1 MNIIKDNIKVIIIGL
16 IALVII
22 ITGAIALSLAFGGQS
37 YRRITVN
44 DIHGN
49 VVILRDV
56 RQFNMTKKTV
66 IESGDIINTDETSS
80 VRVQLD
86 YGKYIVVEPNS
97 SVYVYYTGLT
107 DSGEISVNV
116 ARGAVTCQLNNPLKK
131 KEIFVVKTPNTAV
144 HVRGTVFRTEFEM
157 MDEYMGYEDVMVTN
171 VQNFEGSVMLQLYG
185 IDSEKVEN
193 PMLLTERTSAQLI
206 SCKEFAQYGYLNY
219 DTDMYSMDE
228 ISLMELI
235 RISGERPIAYSLDEL
250 DIALR
255 SIRNI
260 KAAESASAAMTVLSS
275 ETVTETSSETTTA
288 VTSAPPAQSE
298 ESQTVTVTSPPAET
312 EPPVSETTTTNT
324 LATTRPTHIYTTYE
338 GPKWWEMPNENP
350 NYNED
355 DFDDGGVFNYEPVTV
370 TAAP

>member
-1 MNIIKDNIKVIIIGL
+1 MNILKDNIKVIIVGL

-49 VVILRDV
+49 VVVLRDV

-97 SVYVYYTGLT
+97 AVYVYYTGLT

-116 ARGAVTCQLNNPLKK
+116 ARGAVTCQINNPLKK
-131 KEIFVVKTPNTAV
+131 DEIFVVKTPNTAV

-157 MDEYMGYEDVMVTN
+157 MEEYMGYKDVMVTN
-171 VQNFEGSVMLQLYG
+171 VQNFEGSVMLQLYST
-185 IDSEKVEN
+185 DSEKVEN

-235 RISGERPIAYSLDEL
+235 RISGEKPIAYSLEEL
-250 DIALR
+250 DAALR
-255 SIRNI
+255 SIRNR
-260 KAAESASAAMTVLSS
+260 KAAESASAAMTTLSS
-275 ETVTETSSETTTA
+275 ETTAEITYKTSAITTTA
-288 VTSAPPAQSE
+288 PPPPPE
-298 ESQTVTVTSPPAET
+298 ESQTISISSPPAET
-312 EPPVSETTTTNT
+312 EQTVTETTTNT
-324 LATTRPTHIYTTYE
+324 LATTRPTHIYTIYE

>member
-1 MNIIKDNIKVIIIGL
+1 MNVIKDNIKVIIIAL

-37 YRRITVN
+37 YRRLTVN

-49 VVILRDV
+49 VTIIREV
-56 RQFNMTKKTV
+56 RQFNASKKTV
-66 IESGDIINTDETSS
+66 LESGDIINTDETSS
-80 VRVQLD
+80 VRVCID
-86 YGKYIVVEPNS
+86 YGKYIVIEPNS

-116 ARGAVTCQLNNPLKK
+116 ARGAVTCQINNPLKK

-144 HVRGTVFRTEFEM
+144 NVRGTVFRTEFEM
-157 MDEYMGYEDVMVTN
+157 MEEYMGYKDVMVTN

-185 IDSEKVEN
+185 TDSEKVDN

-206 SCKEFAQYGYLNY
+206 SCKDFAQYGYLNY
-219 DTDMYSMDE
+219 ETDMYSLDE
-228 ISLMELI
+228 ISIMELI
-235 RISGERPIAYSLDEL
+235 RISGEKNIAYSLEEL

-255 SIRNI
+255 SIRNR
-260 KAAESASAAMTVLSS
+260 KAAESASAAATTT
-275 ETVTETSSETTTA
+275 EAVTEEVTTETTT
-288 VTSAPPAQSE
+288 VTTTAPPVTE
-298 ESQTVTVTSPPAET
+298 EPVTASPTLPAET
-312 EPPVSETTTTNT
+312 MPPVTETTTNT
-324 LATTRPTHIYTTYE
+324 LATTRPTHIYTIYE

-350 NYNED
+350 NLQDD

-370 TAAP
+370 TIAP